1 MPENAPHSDSLYDA
15 PGPATAPEPVA
26 APDPSV
32 APDPAAAPDPAKR
45 RGLALSPSRAGDYRQ
60 CPLKYRLRAIDKLPE
75 PSTVAQVKGT
85 LVHAVLEHMHA
96 LPREERSYAGAVKRL
111 KPTWQ
116 GMLDDDSSGEL
127 AELVPE
133 EALMDFLVEIG
144 RAHV

>member
-75 PSTVAQVKGT
+75 PSTVAQVK
-85 LVHAVLEHMHA
+85 
-96 LPREERSYAGAVKRL
+96 
-111 KPTWQ
+111 
-116 GMLDDDSSGEL
+116 
-127 AELVPE
+127 
-133 EALMDFLVEIG
+133 
-144 RAHV
+144 